1 MTLGQKIKQ
10 LREEAGMLQRQL
22 ASILEVGDGFLSKV
36 ESDSKPL
43 KREHLKTLSNVFKT
57 PYSELEALWIA
68 TKVYDLVK
76 DEEEG
81 LNALRVAEEQIEYQ
95 RRKKSI

>member
-10 LREEAGMLQRQL
+10 LREESGMLQRQL

-36 ESDSKPL
+36 ESDNKPL
-43 KREHLKTLSNVFKT
+43 KREHLKTLSKVFNASS
-57 PYSELEALWIA
+57 SELEALWIA

-81 LNALRVAEEQIEYQ
+81 LNALRVAEKQIEYQ
-95 RRKKSI
+95 RRKNSI